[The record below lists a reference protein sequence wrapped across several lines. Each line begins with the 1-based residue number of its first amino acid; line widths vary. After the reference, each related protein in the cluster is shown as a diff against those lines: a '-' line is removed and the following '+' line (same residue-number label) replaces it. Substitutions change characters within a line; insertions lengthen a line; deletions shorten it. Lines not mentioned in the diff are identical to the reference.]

1 MFQIPFYIT
10 EKFEIT
16 LSYMISINDGVNSVL
31 FASDNQKEIM
41 AVKQYFEPIWRCEYG
56 ARYSSLYICEIRSMY
71 LEDYSKLFSLIPFK
85 YVKNIFYDLQ
95 DGYMYE
101 NEEYYVCSR
110 VDKNGITIFRKL
122 DKKILFLRSDAK
134 VQNVHISQL
143 IKEPLNCEQKIKG
156 HVLLHCS
163 ACVFQNQAYV
173 FPAQKSAGKS
183 TLLMGM
189 LACNSDYLANDSLF
203 AFVKEG
209 KIFLR
214 KNPHAIRLGKETIE
228 NNYFLKSFF
237 DKPTNC
243 KMSKML
249 YSNIILNGKV
259 QFVPEAI
266 EKIFVNSKIYQDEI
280 ELKYIVFPDM
290 KIETIGEVIK
300 QISTKDAKNRLNDNL
315 KNNDHRICWLPFYN
329 EKQLIEAELKGGAEI
344 LEVLSGE
351 NFLLQYSGNA
361 IAAAKIIIKRT
372 KEK

>member
-56 ARYSSLYICEIRSMY
+56 ARYSSLYVCEIRSMY

-290 KIETIGEVIK
+290 KIETIGEMIK

-344 LEVLSGE
+344 IEVLSGE

-372 KEK
+372 KGK

>member
-56 ARYSSLYICEIRSMY
+56 ARYSSLYVCEIRSMY

>member
-122 DKKILFLRSDAK
+122 DKKILFLRSDVK